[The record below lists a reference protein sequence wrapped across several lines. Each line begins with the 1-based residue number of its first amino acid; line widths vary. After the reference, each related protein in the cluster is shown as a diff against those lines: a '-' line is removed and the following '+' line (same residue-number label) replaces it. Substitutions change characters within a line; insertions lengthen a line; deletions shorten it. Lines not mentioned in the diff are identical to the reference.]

1 MSNVKPELSVV
12 VPVKNEEENIIPL
25 ISEICAA
32 LDTKVEFEIV
42 YVDDGSDDDT
52 PAKLQEARGR
62 FPRLRIIRHAESCGQ
77 SQAVATGV
85 KLSRSP
91 LIATLDGDGQNDPA
105 DIPEMLEV
113 MKKADDKDKLLV
125 AGHRHKRK
133 DTFVKRMT
141 SKCAN
146 AIRKRLLHD
155 DTPDTG
161 CGIKLFA
168 RDAFLDMPRFNHMHR
183 YLPALMIRRGG
194 EVTSVPVNH
203 RFRERGTSK
212 YGFWD
217 RAIVSVYD
225 LIGVIWLIRRKS
237 NPEVEEIK

>member
-1 MSNVKPELSVV
+1 MPELSVV
-12 VPVKNEEENIIPL
+12 VPVMNEEDNIIPL

-32 LDTKVEFEIV
+32 LDNKVEFEIV
-42 YVDDGSDDDT
+42 YVNDGSTDGT
-52 PAKLQEARGR
+52 LTKLREARGR
-62 FPRLRIIRHAESCGQ
+62 FPRLRIIKHEQSCGQ

-85 KLSRSP
+85 KMSRAP

-105 DIPEMLEV
+105 DIPAMLEV
-113 MKKADDKDKLLV
+113 MKIAEDQNKLLV

-133 DTFVKRMT
+133 DTFSKRMT
-141 SKCAN
+141 SKFAN

-161 CGIKLFA
+161 CGCKLFS
-168 RDAFLDMPRFNHMHR
+168 REAFLDMPRFNHMHR

-194 EVTSVPVNH
+194 KVHSVPVNH
-203 RFRERGTSK
+203 RFREAGKSK

-217 RAIVSVYD
+217 RALVSVYD
-225 LIGVIWLIRRKS
+225 LIGVIWLIRRTS
-237 NPEVEEIK
+237 NPIVSEDE

>member
-1 MSNVKPELSVV
+1 MSNTMPELSVV

-32 LDTKVEFEIV
+32 LDNKVEFEIV

-52 PAKLQEARGR
+52 PSKLQEARGR
-62 FPRLRIIRHAESCGQ
+62 FPRLRILRHEESCGQ

-85 KLSRSP
+85 KYARAP

-105 DIPEMLEV
+105 DIPSMLDV
-113 MKKADDKDKLLV
+113 MAKAEDKDKLLV

-133 DTFVKRMT
+133 DSSLKKVT

-146 AIRKRLLHD
+146 FIRKALLHD

-161 CGIKLFA
+161 CGCKLFS
-168 RDAFLDMPRFNHMHR
+168 RVAFLDMPRFNHMHR

-194 EVTSVPVNH
+194 KVISVHVNH
-203 RFRERGTSK
+203 RFRERGVSK
-212 YGFWD
+212 YGFWN

-237 NPEVEEIK
+237 NPVVIEEE